1 MLNENRLIIHEHAHH
16 CNTTPSPRPSV
27 YETIERMGL
36 VLDSGGGLQNQQHI
50 STELC
55 VVSPKTR
62 VAGAA
67 ALGNRHVG
75 LGSRHVRPGTCRPFH
90 HIIFC
95 DGGDFPHV
103 CTQIDVD
110 HGRPQEFFQRGA
122 KPRELTKMA
131 NLAARTKL
139 FAIFRRFR
147 LNLNVVV
154 ASAEGASENFMVFCT
169 GTAYDVIIFK
179 FPPGAYDVDLYNTL
193 PSSSY

>member
-1 MLNENRLIIHEHAHH
+1 MSTTGLTYLLPSNKNAFSQCAASAPRSSVSHEPVLRGMMLNENRLIIHEHAHH

-90 HIIFC
+90 HFILFC
-95 DGGDFPHV
+95 H
-103 CTQIDVD
+103 
-110 HGRPQEFFQRGA
+110 
-122 KPRELTKMA
+122 
-131 NLAARTKL
+131 
-139 FAIFRRFR
+139 
-147 LNLNVVV
+147 LNL
-154 ASAEGASENFMVFCT
+154 FLVFFC
-169 GTAYDVIIFK
+169 
-179 FPPGAYDVDLYNTL
+179 
-193 PSSSY
+193 